1 MLYLLYLLI
10 HIKRREVQG
19 GKKEKEEA
27 LFLQKFAQQSP
38 DCFSDSGCCMFIPKI
53 YGLINFGVR

>member
-1 MLYLLYLLI
+1 M
-10 HIKRREVQG
+10 QG
-19 GKKEKEEA
+19 GKKEKEAA
-27 LFLQKFAQQSP
+27 LFLQQFAQQSP